1 MHPYLPHLLSD
12 IAEAHREDIPLEKE
26 FPQNFEEHIEEVERF
41 ISGEEPENTK
51 HTFGYY
57 CGLKAIDFPPSD
69 QFTGNEIKQVYEA
82 FEKLLY
88 SWNAG
93 IDLPEKLPLPLRYE
107 FMVNT
112 LAEGFIVNNNGI
124 MHFDYC
130 SGYAPGCVFKEHC
143 SCLEFWNDIP
153 DEDENPLAPG
163 EE

>member
-1 MHPYLPHLLSD
+1 MHLYLPHLLSD
-12 IAEAHREDIPLEKE
+12 IAKAHRKDIPLEKE

-41 ISGEEPENTK
+41 IAGEEPK

-57 CGLKAIDFPPSD
+57 CGLEAIDFPPSD
-69 QFTGNEIKQVYEA
+69 QFTCNEIKQVYQA

-88 SWNAG
+88 SWNAS

-112 LAEGFIVNNNGI
+112 LAEGFTVINNGI

-130 SGYAPGCVFKEHC
+130 NGYAPDCVFKEYC
-143 SCLEFWNDIP
+143 SCLEFWDDLP
-153 DEDENPLAPG
+153 DEDESPRAPEG
-163 EE
+163 D